1 MTGQAGFWDLENSLE
16 ALSAE
21 GDPLEKLDRTV
32 PFEQFHPLLLKVV
45 RRSDPS
51 KGRRPGSGL
60 VLKFR
65 MLAINHPFLKR
76 HRRIGFF

>member
-32 PFEQFHPLLLKVV
+32 PFEQFRPLLLKAV

-51 KGRRPGSGL
+51 KGGRPGFDG

-65 MLAINHPFLKR
+65 ILVCRYTRRPFR
-76 HRRIGFF
+76 CGTV